1 MLVLVLASQE
11 AVAPPPRHLHRPD
24 QDQHDLNNNIGRGN
38 IIYKCYKQNV
48 KQKYGRLTKIVFVE
62 VASRLDSIWK

>member
-24 QDQHDLNNNIGRGN
+24 QDQHDLNNNIGREN
-38 IIYKCYKQNV
+38 IIYNCYKQNV
-48 KQKYGRLTKIVFVE
+48 IKDGRLTKIVFVE
-62 VASRLDSIWK
+62 VASRLDSI